1 MDLYASIY
9 AFFYIYVLCLR
20 AKSLQSCPTL
30 CDPMECSSPGP
41 LVHGILQ
48 ARILERVAIPFSRG
62 SSPPRDR
69 TCVLH
74 LLHWQ
79 VGSLPL
85 APPGKPFELSISYL
99 FSSFIGCL
107 LQPQGQR
114 ILPLLFVTVSQ
125 ESVQGLAHCKSL
137 TKGLPLLAL
146 FLFSVQ
152 FPGAHGHSGPRGP
165 GP

>member
-1 MDLYASIY
+1 MD
-9 AFFYIYVLCLR
+9 R
-20 AKSLQSCPTL
+20 SLPGSSVHG
-30 CDPMECSSPGP
+30 DSPGKNTGVGCHALLQGMFPSQGSNLP
-41 LVHGILQ
+41 L
-48 ARILERVAIPFSRG
+48 
-62 SSPPRDR
+62 
-69 TCVLH
+69 LH

-137 TKGLPLLAL
+137 IKGLPLLAL

>member
-1 MDLYASIY
+1 MDSLGPLRLQPARL
-9 AFFYIYVLCLR
+9 LCPR
-20 AKSLQSCPTL
+20 
-30 CDPMECSSPGP
+30 DSPGKNTGVGCHALLQGMFPSQGSNLP
-41 LVHGILQ
+41 L
-48 ARILERVAIPFSRG
+48 
-62 SSPPRDR
+62 
-69 TCVLH
+69 LH